1 MADVAE
7 KLPTP
12 DLSKRVLD
20 DQKDGDR
27 LAAMARQHAP
37 GIAAAVATALGPAH
51 GADVEALVLALAAK
65 VASLNAAMVDAD
77 VALSVELA
85 DDAAPRA
92 ARDRHEREARGA
104 VVDVRERVV
113 GMYGQGVLTLFLL
126 AGTAPKDPKQL
137 VTWIERAAAAIEATK
152 LEALPA
158 CRIEGAKPTP
168 KKWAAVL
175 RKPLAPLR
183 AALHDIDREAAEAVT
198 ALTARNQ
205 RRDAFKAFSPR
216 VSELLEGLLRFGGM
230 DDEADRLE
238 RPVASASNDNVVEE
252 EPVTPPADDPT
263 PA

>member
-1 MADVAE
+1 MNDVAE

-37 GIAAAVATALGPAH
+37 GIAAAVATALGPTHA
-51 GADVEALVLALAAK
+51 ASVESLVLALAAK
-65 VASLNAAMVDAD
+65 VASLNESMIAAD

-92 ARDRHEREARGA
+92 ARDRHERAARGA
-104 VVDVRERVV
+104 VIDVRERVV
-113 GMYGQGVLTLFLL
+113 GMYGQGVLTQFLL
-126 AGTAPKDPKQL
+126 AGTAPKDAKQL
-137 VTWIERAAAAIEATK
+137 VTWVERAAAAIEATK
-152 LEALPA
+152 PDALPES
-158 CRIEGAKPTP
+158 RIEGAQPTP
-168 KKWAAVL
+168 EKWAAIL

-183 AALHDIDREAAEAVT
+183 AALQDIDREAAEAVT

-205 RRDAFKAFSPR
+205 RRDAFEAFSPR
-216 VSELLEGLLRFGGM
+216 ASELLEGLLRFGGM
-230 DDEADRLE
+230 NDEADRLE

-252 EPVTPPADDPT
+252 PVTPPADDPT